1 MKRRE
6 FLLGFAPALAAL
18 SGSAR
23 AQAVAKRPLVG
34 FIVPGTPKSHG
45 KWLAAFTKHLEE
57 LGWVDGTSV
66 TLEIRYAAGNASRY
80 EELGAELAG
89 LHADV
94 IASSISQP
102 VEGIRRVAPNTP
114 IVLLMPTGTK
124 LISSLAHPGGTV
136 TGLSM
141 LGPELGGK
149 RFEILRA
156 LVPSLKTLAV
166 LGVEGDEKRKPE
178 TSIVS
183 QAAQKVGVEIK
194 PLVVARI
201 DDIDPA
207 IRSVTGTADALYII
221 IDPLFSV
228 HQVEMNKQALE
239 AHLPTITGLRDYV
252 VSGSLAAYGVSFED
266 LFRRAADYVDKIL
279 RGAAPGDL
287 PVEQPI
293 KFDLVLNA
301 KTADALG
308 LTIPPTLLASATE
321 IIE

>member
-114 IVLLMPTGTK
+114 IVLL
-124 LISSLAHPGGTV
+124 
-136 TGLSM
+136 
-141 LGPELGGK
+141 
-149 RFEILRA
+149 
-156 LVPSLKTLAV
+156 
-166 LGVEGDEKRKPE
+166 
-178 TSIVS
+178 
-183 QAAQKVGVEIK
+183 
-194 PLVVARI
+194 
-201 DDIDPA
+201 
-207 IRSVTGTADALYII
+207 
-221 IDPLFSV
+221 
-228 HQVEMNKQALE
+228 
-239 AHLPTITGLRDYV
+239 
-252 VSGSLAAYGVSFED
+252 
-266 LFRRAADYVDKIL
+266 
-279 RGAAPGDL
+279 
-287 PVEQPI
+287 
-293 KFDLVLNA
+293 LN
-301 KTADALG
+301 T
-308 LTIPPTLLASATE
+308 
-321 IIE
+321 